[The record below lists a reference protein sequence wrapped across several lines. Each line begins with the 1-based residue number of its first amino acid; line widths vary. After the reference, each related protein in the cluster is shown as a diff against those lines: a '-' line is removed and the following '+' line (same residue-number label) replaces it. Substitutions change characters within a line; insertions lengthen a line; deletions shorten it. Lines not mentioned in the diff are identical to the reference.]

1 MQFNKYQ
8 TPEEALHLDSLPDE
22 VREEFYECLSIPFI
36 KWLVSPD
43 RPRACDL
50 QRDDSGKIIVDVT
63 KPHILE
69 DMDYFRPTAIHYQKT
84 RRLTDLKPNGNP
96 NSAYGKWIT
105 EEVRRCREGY
115 VRESDGEWVTGDM
128 YYLLNYCPIEQ
139 TKTTIGSRKGDRIVD
154 FPEVWDGINLRYHYM
169 EQALHGGIY
178 DSAGGLNGSEIS
190 SRGKSKSITMA
201 AKMSK
206 YFTLGESAEINK
218 RVKVIAAA
226 YSKEYLNGNDGILT
240 KFQNFLDFIAT
251 DTQFPHLL
259 LKNSLQDMAWMLGW
273 KNLDNG
279 AREGSLN
286 QASGIAIKDDIS
298 KIRGK
303 RQNFIVLE
311 EFGSFPNVTEL
322 YNIMLPCVR
331 EGNYSFGQMYA
342 IGTAG
347 DDESDFQKATEIIY
361 NPKGYYMY
369 PLPNVYDKPGE
380 GRKDIT
386 FFYPEYLNRKGYYD
400 INGNSDVT
408 GALIEILLDRYRVKY
423 NTTDLKTITKN
434 IAERPITPQ
443 EAIMRSKGNMFPVND
458 LNQKLNELDSN
469 SREFDDVFVGTL
481 IQNSDGEI
489 EFKATGDTPIRI
501 YPLDDNMTKGALE
514 IFAMPQK
521 NSNGR
526 VPAGRYCIGVD
537 PVDADYTTDSTSLY
551 SCFVIDLFTDNIVA
565 EYTGRS
571 EHAEDAYE
579 LTRKLCLF
587 YNCKCLYENNIRG
600 LFAYFS
606 KMNSLNLLADTPEYL
621 QDKEYLK
628 INGIGNA
635 SKGVRATK
643 SINNYADELIKEW
656 LIQPET
662 VVIKDSDDND
672 VEVTRRHLFSIR
684 NRALIQELIQ
694 YSPLKNVDRIRS
706 LGMAMLYREQFRI
719 ASGGDIT
726 EEQETSASQ
735 LAFDPFFTRILNRG
749 KD

>member
-1 MQFNKYQ
+1 
-8 TPEEALHLDSLPDE
+8 
-22 VREEFYECLSIPFI
+22 
-36 KWLVSPD
+36 
-43 RPRACDL
+43 
-50 QRDDSGKIIVDVT
+50 
-63 KPHILE
+63 
-69 DMDYFRPTAIHYQKT
+69 
-84 RRLTDLKPNGNP
+84 
-96 NSAYGKWIT
+96 
-105 EEVRRCREGY
+105 
-115 VRESDGEWVTGDM
+115 
-128 YYLLNYCPIEQ
+128 
-139 TKTTIGSRKGDRIVD
+139 
-154 FPEVWDGINLRYHYM
+154 
-169 EQALHGGIY
+169 
-178 DSAGGLNGSEIS
+178 
-190 SRGKSKSITMA
+190 
-201 AKMSK
+201 
-206 YFTLGESAEINK
+206 
-218 RVKVIAAA
+218 
-226 YSKEYLNGNDGILT
+226 
-240 KFQNFLDFIAT
+240 
-251 DTQFPHLL
+251 
-259 LKNSLQDMAWMLGW
+259 
-273 KNLDNG
+273 
-279 AREGSLN
+279 
-286 QASGIAIKDDIS
+286 
-298 KIRGK
+298 
-303 RQNFIVLE
+303 
-311 EFGSFPNVTEL
+311 
-322 YNIMLPCVR
+322 
-331 EGNYSFGQMYA
+331 
-342 IGTAG
+342 
-347 DDESDFQKATEIIY
+347 
-361 NPKGYYMY
+361 
-369 PLPNVYDKPGE
+369 
-380 GRKDIT
+380 
-386 FFYPEYLNRKGYYD
+386 
-400 INGNSDVT
+400 
-408 GALIEILLDRYRVKY
+408 
-423 NTTDLKTITKN
+423 
-434 IAERPITPQ
+434 
-443 EAIMRSKGNMFPVND
+443 MFPVND

-489 EFKATGDTPIRI
+489 EFKVTGDTPIRI

-719 ASGGDIT
+719 VSGGDIT
-726 EEQETSASQ
+726 EGQETSASQ

-749 KD
+749 KE